1 MKIQVGKKELSEKQK
16 KILRKVSDF
25 AICFYLPVAV
35 NCNNGCL
42 GISHLEGSYNGRG
55 GIPNSGT
62 DNRNRFGNYFE
73 FYSNV
78 PFDFDCV
85 NVSNFIAT

>member
-16 KILRKVSDF
+16 KILRKVKVILQYVFIFLSLLI
-25 AICFYLPVAV
+25 ATTVAWV
-35 NCNNGCL
+35 FRTWKGL
-42 GISHLEGSYNGRG
+42 QGRG
-55 GIPNSGT
+55 DIPHSGT

>member
-1 MKIQVGKKELSEKQK
+1 MKIQVGKKELSEKQ
-16 KILRKVSDF
+16 
-25 AICFYLPVAV
+25 
-35 NCNNGCL
+35 
-42 GISHLEGSYNGRG
+42 
-55 GIPNSGT
+55 IPNSGT

>member
-16 KILRKVSDF
+16 KILRKVKVILQYVF
-25 AICFYLPVAV
+25 IFL
-35 NCNNGCL
+35 
-42 GISHLEGSYNGRG
+42 
-55 GIPNSGT
+55 GIPNSVT

>member
-16 KILRKVSDF
+16 KILRK
-25 AICFYLPVAV
+25 V